1 MANPTAN
8 GSSETTAAGEGTTV
22 TAGTARDCL
31 VTLNAGSSSIKFAL
45 FAVAGGALSLLARG
59 QVEGFGAHPRFEV
72 KPSDGPE
79 ISRDLAEDEDAHDH
93 KAALGTILAWLSD
106 NHPNARVVAVG
117 HRIVHGGLKYA
128 EPAIVDDALMAEV
141 EALSP
146 LAPLH
151 QPHNIAGI
159 EAARAAFPGV
169 PQVACFDTAF
179 HRAHPFVNDVY
190 ALPRHFYDE
199 GIRRYGFHGLSYEYL
214 ARRLAEI
221 APEVAQK
228 RVVAAHLG
236 NGASMCALRNGR
248 SIASTMGF
256 SALDG
261 LAMGT
266 RCGQLD
272 PGILLYLMTERG
284 MDAAALTELLYKQ
297 SGLKGLSEL
306 SHDMRVLEASETEAA
321 RDAIDYY
328 VFRIHREVGAMAA
341 VLNGLDA
348 VVFAGGIGENAWRVR
363 ARALERMHWLGIELD
378 PVANAANEERVTTR
392 ASRVPVFVIR
402 TDEEAMIAEHTL
414 RLVG

>member
-1 MANPTAN
+1 
-8 GSSETTAAGEGTTV
+8 
-22 TAGTARDCL
+22 
-31 VTLNAGSSSIKFAL
+31 
-45 FAVAGGALSLLARG
+45 
-59 QVEGFGAHPRFEV
+59 
-72 KPSDGPE
+72 
-79 ISRDLAEDEDAHDH
+79 
-93 KAALGTILAWLSD
+93 
-106 NHPNARVVAVG
+106 
-117 HRIVHGGLKYA
+117 
-128 EPAIVDDALMAEV
+128 MAEV

-190 ALPRHFYDE
+190 ALPRRFYDE

-272 PGILLYLMTERG
+272 PAFCSI
-284 MDAAALTELLYKQ
+284 
-297 SGLKGLSEL
+297 
-306 SHDMRVLEASETEAA
+306 
-321 RDAIDYY
+321 
-328 VFRIHREVGAMAA
+328 
-341 VLNGLDA
+341 
-348 VVFAGGIGENAWRVR
+348 
-363 ARALERMHWLGIELD
+363 
-378 PVANAANEERVTTR
+378 
-392 ASRVPVFVIR
+392 
-402 TDEEAMIAEHTL
+402 
-414 RLVG
+414 